1 MDDESVKKSALIV
14 ATVSSFVTP
23 FMGSSINVA
32 LPAIQRDLQL
42 DAVSLS
48 WVATSFLLAAAV
60 FLVPFGRLADL
71 HGRKRVYV
79 YGIMI
84 YTASSLLAAL
94 SVSAAMLLI
103 SRVVQGIGSAM
114 IFGTGIAILTSV
126 FPPGER
132 GRALGINV
140 AAVYTGL
147 SLGPF
152 LGGLLTQHLTWRS
165 VFWINLPLGLSIIAL
180 VFWKLKGEWAGA
192 RGETFD
198 WKGSIIYG
206 PAIIALMYG
215 ISQLPAV
222 WSWGMIG
229 LGIVGIA
236 AFVWWEGRVA
246 HPVFEIG
253 LFKTNRVFALSSVAA
268 LINYSATFAVTFLVS
283 LYLQYI
289 KGLNAQEAGVIL
301 VAQPVVMA
309 ALSPVAGRLSDR
321 IEPRVVASLGMGVT
335 TLALVL
341 FALVGERTQ
350 TVVLVGC
357 LMLLGLGLALF
368 SSPNTNAIMGSV
380 ERHYYGIASGAVAT
394 MRLLGQM
401 LSMGIATLAI
411 AVIVGKVKMSPAYF
425 PQFLKSM
432 RVSFAVFS
440 VLCGLGVFASLARG
454 TLHEAQHDHS

>member
-23 FMGSSINVA
+23 FMGSSINIA

-71 HGRKRVYV
+71 HGRKKTYT

-84 YTASSLLAAL
+84 YTASSLLSAL
-94 SVSAAMLLI
+94 SFSAPMLLL
-103 SRVVQGIGSAM
+103 SRVIQGIGSAM

-132 GRALGINV
+132 GRVLGINV
-140 AAVYTGL
+140 AAVYVGL

-152 LGGLLTQHLTWRS
+152 LGGFLTQHFTWRS
-165 VFWINLPLGLSIIAL
+165 VFLVNLPLGLGIIAL

-198 WKGSIIYG
+198 WKGSMIYG
-206 PAIIALMYG
+206 PAVIALMYG
-215 ISQLPAV
+215 ISQLPV
-222 WSWGMIG
+222 WWSWGVIG
-229 LGIVGIA
+229 LGVSGIA
-236 AFVWWEGRVA
+236 TFVWWEGRVT
-246 HPVFEIG
+246 HPVFEVG
-253 LFKTNRVFALSSVAA
+253 LFKSNRVFALSSLAA
-268 LINYSATFAVTFLVS
+268 LINYSATFAVTFLIS

-289 KGLNAQEAGVIL
+289 KGLSAQHAGVLL
-301 VAQPVVMA
+301 VSQPVVMA
-309 ALSPVAGRLSDR
+309 LLSPVAGRLSDR
-321 IEPRVVASLGMGVT
+321 IEPRVVASLGMAIT
-335 TLALVL
+335 TIALVF
-341 FALVGERTQ
+341 FALVGEHTA
-350 TVVLVGC
+350 TPVLVGC

-368 SSPNTNAIMGSV
+368 SSPNTNAIMGAV
-380 ERHYYGIASGAVAT
+380 EKRYYGIAAGAVAT
-394 MRLLGQM
+394 MRLFGQM

-411 AVIVGKVKMSPAYF
+411 AVLVGKVKMSPEHY
-425 PQFLKSM
+425 PLFLKSM
-432 RVSFAVFS
+432 HVSFFVFS
-440 VLCGLGVFASLARG
+440 ILCGAGIFASLARG
-454 TLHEAQHDHS
+454 ALHNTPNGRS